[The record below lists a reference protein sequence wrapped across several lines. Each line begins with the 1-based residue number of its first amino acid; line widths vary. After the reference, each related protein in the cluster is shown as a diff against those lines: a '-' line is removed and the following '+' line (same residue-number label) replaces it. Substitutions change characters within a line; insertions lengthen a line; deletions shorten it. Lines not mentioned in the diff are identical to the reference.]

1 LSGEHVKVTDA
12 VRENA
17 SVLQLHGGSPIG
29 NSRVKLTNVEDCVK
43 RGLVVEGENPLHR
56 AAEQLMMDQVTILHT
71 IGGDDTNTQAAKI
84 AEYLEGHNY
93 PVTVVGM
100 PKTIDNDVVP
110 IKQSLG
116 AWTAAEEGAKFFA
129 NVVNEQSANPRM
141 LIIHECMGRDCGYL
155 TAATAKAYM
164 DSLHGLPLLPG
175 LNLTKQRKCL
185 HAVYVPEV
193 RIDVD
198 AEARR
203 LKRVMDTHDCVNI
216 FLSEGAGVHDI
227 VAQLEAR
234 GESVPR
240 DAFGHVKLD
249 KVQPGAYFAKQFA
262 EKLGAISASCC
273 VETPSRHRRDS
284 CP

>member
-1 LSGEHVKVTDA
+1 
-12 VRENA
+12 
-17 SVLQLHGGSPIG
+17 
-29 NSRVKLTNVEDCVK
+29 
-43 RGLVVEGENPLHR
+43 
-56 AAEQLMMDQVTILHT
+56 
-71 IGGDDTNTQAAKI
+71 
-84 AEYLEGHNY
+84 
-93 PVTVVGM
+93 
-100 PKTIDNDVVP
+100 
-110 IKQSLG
+110 
-116 AWTAAEEGAKFFA
+116 
-129 NVVNEQSANPRM
+129 M

-175 LNLTKQRKCL
+175 LNLTKQRKGL

-262 EKLGAISASCC
+262 EKLGAEKVRSRRPVLRCFQLVSISRCRGSFLFR
-273 VETPSRHRRDS
+273 V
-284 CP
+284 

>member
-1 LSGEHVKVTDA
+1 
-12 VRENA
+12 
-17 SVLQLHGGSPIG
+17 
-29 NSRVKLTNVEDCVK
+29 
-43 RGLVVEGENPLHR
+43 
-56 AAEQLMMDQVTILHT
+56 
-71 IGGDDTNTQAAKI
+71 
-84 AEYLEGHNY
+84 
-93 PVTVVGM
+93 
-100 PKTIDNDVVP
+100 
-110 IKQSLG
+110 
-116 AWTAAEEGAKFFA
+116 
-129 NVVNEQSANPRM
+129 
-141 LIIHECMGRDCGYL
+141 
-155 TAATAKAYM
+155 
-164 DSLHGLPLLPG
+164 
-175 LNLTKQRKCL
+175 L

-262 EKLGAISASCC
+262 EKLGALAASCC
-273 VETPSRHRRDS
+273 VETHSRHRRDS
-284 CP
+284 CPSDEVVGGFFFEFE

>member
-1 LSGEHVKVTDA
+1 
-12 VRENA
+12 
-17 SVLQLHGGSPIG
+17 
-29 NSRVKLTNVEDCVK
+29 
-43 RGLVVEGENPLHR
+43 
-56 AAEQLMMDQVTILHT
+56 
-71 IGGDDTNTQAAKI
+71 
-84 AEYLEGHNY
+84 
-93 PVTVVGM
+93 M

-116 AWTAAEEGAKFFA
+116 LDGHGGGRQVFCQRRQRAVRQSSHVNYSRVHGARLWLLDRCHG
-129 NVVNEQSANPRM
+129 QS
-141 LIIHECMGRDCGYL
+141 
-155 TAATAKAYM
+155 YM
-164 DSLHGLPLLPG
+164 DSPTAYLYSG

-203 LKRVMDTHDCVNI
+203 LKRVMDTHHRVNI

-249 KVQPGAYFAKQFA
+249 KVQPGKRASSSSRRSSVRSRRPVVLRRLHAIDATRVHQTRSWVVSFSVLSELDRVRETRWLRAGA
-262 EKLGAISASCC
+262 EKVLVQKSATWR
-273 VETPSRHRRDS
+273 ERR
-284 CP
+284 PPMLLIAR

>member
-1 LSGEHVKVTDA
+1 
-12 VRENA
+12 
-17 SVLQLHGGSPIG
+17 
-29 NSRVKLTNVEDCVK
+29 
-43 RGLVVEGENPLHR
+43 
-56 AAEQLMMDQVTILHT
+56 M
-71 IGGDDTNTQAAKI
+71 
-84 AEYLEGHNY
+84 
-93 PVTVVGM
+93 
-100 PKTIDNDVVP
+100 P